1 MPDSRAS
8 RFAFE
13 VLFLVALAVAVVL
26 ADLRP
31 LPIAGVMLAGWVI
44 VALLEWAAWRDEPHY
59 ASGLPP
65 RYYVP
70 QVSLPPRQP
79 LEQVA
84 RYPSAEQRD
93 EAPTWIASAALR
105 AEVLGAWPVAPG
117 TAGED
122 TQEEEPP
129 ERAAEAMAEVAAEP
143 EPEVAAVEREPERE
157 PEPEREVAAEPEPEP
172 ELEAEPEPVVAA
184 ALDDNVGAVDA
195 VGVADDADDA
205 EARQEPE
212 PALEPEPESGGEPEP
227 VVAAAL
233 AGAVAGVGA
242 VGAAGAVELEP
253 EAAATA
259 PRRRWFWQ
267 RRGDPAVK
275 PDEDTDPFYALEEE
289 AELEGKPEPA
299 LEAEPESGGEP
310 EPVVAAALAGAV
322 AGVGA
327 VGAAGAAELEP
338 EAAATAPR
346 RRWFWQRRGDSGV
359 KPDEETDPFYALEEV
374 EPAQV
379 EMPSG
384 EVEEEAELEGKPD
397 PALEAEPQPEPK
409 PAPALEAEPE

>member
-31 LPIAGVMLAGWVI
+31 LLIAGVMLAGWVI

-84 RYPSAEQRD
+84 RYPTAQQRD

-143 EPEVAAVEREPERE
+143 EPEL
-157 PEPEREVAAEPEPEP
+157 AAEPEPEP
-172 ELEAEPEPVVAA
+172 EPEPELDAEPEPVVAA
-184 ALDDNVGAVDA
+184 ALDDHVGAVDA

-242 VGAAGAVELEP
+242 VGAAGEVELEP

-275 PDEDTDPFYALEEE
+275 PDEETDPFYALEEVSEVEPAQVEMPSGELEEE
-289 AELEGKPEPA
+289 AELEGEPERA
-299 LEAEPESGGEP
+299 LEAEPQPEPEP
-310 EPVVAAALAGAV
+310 EPVVAAALGGAV

-327 VGAAGAAELEP
+327 VGAAGEVELEP

-346 RRWFWQRRGDSGV
+346 
-359 KPDEETDPFYALEEV
+359 
-374 EPAQV
+374 
-379 EMPSG
+379 
-384 EVEEEAELEGKPD
+384 
-397 PALEAEPQPEPK
+397 
-409 PAPALEAEPE
+409 